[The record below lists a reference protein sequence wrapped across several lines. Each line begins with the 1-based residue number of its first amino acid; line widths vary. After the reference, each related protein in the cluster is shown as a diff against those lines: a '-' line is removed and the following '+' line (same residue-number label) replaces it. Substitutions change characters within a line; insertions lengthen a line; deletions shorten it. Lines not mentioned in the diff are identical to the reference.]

1 VTDTAVRPPSSIP
14 EPPGIPAG
22 ERASA
27 SALARW
33 LRRPLVACLV
43 LLAFYAACSLAL
55 NDPRG
60 TLGTDTGGKLAT
72 LHVMDRTGSLVPE
85 VGYWT
90 QADAKGDLHPLFY
103 TFNVDGKWVNVTTLP
118 MVYAAYPLYLVGGDR
133 GVLLI
138 PMLGSILCALAARAL
153 AKRLGHR
160 TGWTAFWAMGLLSP
174 VAIYALDFWEHSFGL
189 ALMLWGVVW
198 LIRMLS
204 DERRTRDALVAGV
217 LFGGAATMRTE
228 ALVYLVVCTG
238 IACLVQLWRTRR
250 LGAVILSGFTVVVG
264 AALPLLANEMFE
276 HIALGGTIRASRAA
290 GTAAGA
296 GASASLRVEEAF
308 TTFVG
313 LNRFEHTT
321 DILLGGLIVAC
332 LVAGVWALS
341 RREPMTLLGGAA
353 LAVAALFVLVAATA
367 GLGFIPG
374 MLTASPFAAIGI
386 AFGWRRDVR
395 IVTAMA
401 IVALP
406 LVWFFQYSG
415 GANPQ
420 WGGRYTLLS
429 GALLLVTAT
438 VVLEGRRTAL
448 VATIVFAAM
457 ITGFG
462 IAWLSV
468 RSHWVADGTEALLA
482 RHDHAL
488 ISGEAHVLRE
498 GGAFYEP
505 SRHWLTAVDDA
516 QLRRAVRIVDGADD
530 DEFGYI
536 VADGKKLPLGI
547 GGYQRD
553 GVEQIR
559 FLPGYTLRVGTYR
572 RR

>member
-1 VTDTAVRPPSSIP
+1 
-14 EPPGIPAG
+14 
-22 ERASA
+22 
-27 SALARW
+27 
-33 LRRPLVACLV
+33 
-43 LLAFYAACSLAL
+43 
-55 NDPRG
+55 
-60 TLGTDTGGKLAT
+60 
-72 LHVMDRTGSLVPE
+72 
-85 VGYWT
+85 
-90 QADAKGDLHPLFY
+90 
-103 TFNVDGKWVNVTTLP
+103 
-118 MVYAAYPLYLVGGDR
+118 
-133 GVLLI
+133 
-138 PMLGSILCALAARAL
+138 
-153 AKRLGHR
+153 
-160 TGWTAFWAMGLLSP
+160 
-174 VAIYALDFWEHSFGL
+174 
-189 ALMLWGVVW
+189 
-198 LIRMLS
+198 
-204 DERRTRDALVAGV
+204 
-217 LFGGAATMRTE
+217 
-228 ALVYLVVCTG
+228 
-238 IACLVQLWRTRR
+238 
-250 LGAVILSGFTVVVG
+250 VILSGFTVVVG
-264 AALPLLANEMFE
+264 AALPLLANEMFA

-353 LAVAALFVLVAATA
+353 LAAAALFALVALSA